1 MHCRE
6 FLISEFHMEK
16 KKSKK
21 RQKKKKVLFHLHNRT
36 YPELCKCLGVVKLVA

>member
-6 FLISEFHMEK
+6 FLISQFRM
-16 KKSKK
+16 
-21 RQKKKKVLFHLHNRT
+21 KKKKPKNKEKEKVLLHFHNRT